1 MCIEVFSTYFLPTSK
16 STAFFFFFF
25 FFSRFRRRYL
35 TPANPTAQAVNTS
48 KATETPTAIALNEYE
63 FWLNSFWSP
72 SVSSVP
78 GRFFIGVYERLKTKD
93 YEITHLRRNYFIN
106 DTFVGHQKIQTRGF
120 SKVPLKTLLLKA
132 RRYIYKQ
139 HDEKRPKIFI
149 FFTIP

>member
-16 STAFFFFFF
+16 STAFFF

-48 KATETPTAIALNEYE
+48 KATETPTVIALNEYE

-78 GRFFIGVYERLKTKD
+78 GKFFIGVYERLKTKD

-120 SKVPLKTLLLKA
+120 SKVPLK
-132 RRYIYKQ
+132 
-139 HDEKRPKIFI
+139 HFC
-149 FFTIP
+149 